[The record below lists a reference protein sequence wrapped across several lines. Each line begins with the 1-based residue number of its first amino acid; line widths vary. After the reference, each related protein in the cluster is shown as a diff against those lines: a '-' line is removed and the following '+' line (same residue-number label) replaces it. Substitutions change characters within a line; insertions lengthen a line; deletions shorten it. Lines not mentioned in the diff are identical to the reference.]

1 MRRCGLFLA
10 VAMLSAHFAHAAVVT
25 DDVKSEGKFLRVV
38 ISPKTWGSVTEFA
51 VPALGVN
58 YAGDGGLVQEGFGV
72 GNPYVP
78 SRRLNAQM
86 ESVEP
91 AGDHP
96 VLRFTYD
103 GDGPNITGLHV
114 TRTMEAFP
122 NEASLL
128 VRWKVENKGT
138 EGQWIAPWVRNPILP
153 GGAYDENDRIDVPMF
168 AGVRHLSTTGY
179 YPASRN
185 WAAATDPVGGVS
197 VYGVFNAD
205 QTHSFLAV
213 RDPETKRCGFQ
224 TGFLPRLLNPGEV
237 WETAYRINVARG
249 LKHVDF
255 ATDELAAEVDY
266 TAGKLV
272 LLLSSVK
279 EITGLQIRAS
289 ITGANGRVWKLP
301 AKAFNL
307 NPGVVV
313 RSTYD
318 WNAPGDGAYEFMAQ
332 LSLGK
337 SERLSLGKDTA
348 PPHGGIDTQ
357 FLVGS
362 PKTNWMEPWT
372 DAPVSLNHGPRTL
385 KRSLATA
392 GETAIWIESPL
403 EKIFREDQVESDGH
417 MQSTARIGLARN
429 ERESFQVVMR
439 PPKGR
444 DLSKVTCQI
453 GSLICDETGAMI
465 KASNIRAYMV
475 GTCPVRIP
483 SYFEGATGDWPD
495 PLLPLKTFSAPGG
508 RCTALWFTIYAPP
521 DTPAGVYAGDLTLS
535 YPKSDPIVI
544 RVEATV
550 YGFELP
556 VTPSLKTDFGFRR
569 DMAAEQAAA
578 AGCKLAPQELAARY
592 ASDAL
597 EHRVTL
603 REAFQFPEP
612 TADYPAALGKYAQHA
627 ADGQARG
634 ATTFA
639 VPAALSD
646 SPALLEKADAFVVS
660 RKLDKRAFCPI
671 ATDPDV
677 SQHAVLSEKL
687 KSAHAVAPDIALL
700 VASFGMQPFLPE
712 GPSIWSVH
720 SQMLDT
726 PNNQPILDRIQQGN
740 EVWWYVN
747 RYPPRPYG
755 NFFVDF
761 AGVEHRILFWQ
772 TWALGMRGFQ
782 YWCVDY
788 CEKGRDPYAGLCDVT
803 PVNGD
808 GLLVYPG
815 ADGPVDSIR
824 WETIRDGIED
834 YDYLRLLGDRVKKLE
849 AAGGNAALLEQARKA
864 LNLKALVPDLVS
876 FPRDPK
882 VLADKRAEIA
892 RMIVQLGK

>member
-1 MRRCGLFLA
+1 MKRFLLI
-10 VAMLSAHFAHAAVVT
+10 VALCMAARANAAMVT
-25 DDVKSEGKFLRVV
+25 DDVKSEGKFLRLV
-38 ISPKTWGSVTEFA
+38 ISPKTWGSVTEFS
-51 VPALGVN
+51 VPSLGVN
-58 YAGDGGLVQEGFGV
+58 YAGEGGLVQEGFGV

-78 SRRLNAQM
+78 SRRLNDVM
-86 ESVEP
+86 EVVEP

-96 VLRFTYD
+96 IVRFTYD

-114 TRTMEAFP
+114 TRTMEGFP

-138 EGQWIAPWVRNPILP
+138 EAQWIAPWVRNPIMP
-153 GGAYDENDRIDVPMF
+153 GGAYDENDRIDVPAF
-168 AGVRHLSTTGY
+168 AGVRHVSTTGY

-185 WAAATDPVGGVS
+185 WAAATDPVAMAS

-213 RDPETKRCGFQ
+213 HDPETKRSGFQ
-224 TGFLPRLLNPGEV
+224 TAFVPRLLNPGEA
-237 WETAYRINVARG
+237 WETAYRINLARG

-255 ATDELAAEVDY
+255 ATDELAAQVDY
-266 TAGKLV
+266 AAGKLV
-272 LLLSSVK
+272 VLLSAAK
-279 EITGLQIRAS
+279 EIAGLQIRAS
-289 ITGANGRVWKLP
+289 VTAANGKVWKLP

-307 NPGVVV
+307 SPGVVV

-318 WNAPGDGAYEFMAQ
+318 WNAPGDGAYEFLAQ
-332 LSLGK
+332 LTVGK
-337 SERLSLGKDTA
+337 SERLALGKCAA

-357 FLVGS
+357 FLVGA

-372 DAPVSLNHGPRTL
+372 DAPMALNHGSRKL

-403 EKIFREDQVESDGH
+403 EKIFREDQVESDGRL
-417 MQSTARIGLARN
+417 QSTARLGLARN
-429 ERESFQVVMR
+429 ERESFQVVLR

-444 DLSKVTCQI
+444 DLSKVACRI
-453 GSLICDETGAMI
+453 GSLICDETGAAI
-465 KASNIRAYMV
+465 KASNVRASLV
-475 GTCPVRIP
+475 GYCPVRVP

-495 PLLPLKTFSAPGG
+495 PLLPLKPFSAPGG
-508 RCTALWFTIYAPP
+508 RCTSLWFTVYAPP
-521 DTPAGVYAGDLTLS
+521 DTPPGVYAGDVTLS
-535 YPKSDPIVI
+535 YPKSDPIVL

-550 YGFELP
+550 YAFDLP
-556 VTPSLKTDFGFRR
+556 STPSLKTDFGFRR
-569 DMAAEQAAA
+569 DLAVQQAAA
-578 AGCKLAPQELAARY
+578 VGCALPAQELAARY

-612 TADYPAALGKYAQHA
+612 SADYPAALGKYAQRV
-627 ADGQARG
+627 ADGLARG
-634 ATTFA
+634 VTTFA
-639 VPAALSD
+639 VPTALCD
-646 SPALLEKADAFVVS
+646 SPSLLEKTDAFVVGQ
-660 RKLDKRAFCPI
+660 KIDKRVFCPI

-677 SQHAVLSEKL
+677 SQHAALSEKL
-687 KSAHAVAPDIALL
+687 KAAHAAAPDIPLL

-726 PNNQPILDRIQQGN
+726 PNNQPILGRIQQGD

-755 NFFVDF
+755 NLFVDF
-761 AGVEHRILFWQ
+761 AGIEHRILFWQ

-782 YWCVDY
+782 YWCVNY
-788 CEKGRDPYAGLCDVT
+788 CEKGRDPYTGLCDVT

-808 GLLVYPG
+808 GFLVYPG

-849 AAGGNAALLEQARKA
+849 AAGGNAALLERAKNA
-864 LNLKALVPDLVS
+864 LNLKALVPDLVT

-882 VLADKRAEIA
+882 VLTDKREEIA
-892 RMIVQLGK
+892 RMIVELGK